1 MEQFVKLCEI
11 DEVAPGSSKALEIE
25 GRKIALFHVDGAWH
39 ALENA
44 CPHRGRAL
52 SAGQLAAGTVTCPL
66 HGWRFDLHTG
76 SQTGGTGPGVRTY
89 SLRVENDGV
98 FVSLEPASP
107 GTARDDE
114 SRVGSSRPV
123 PCLIRYGTMGLVGW
137 FTCANGGKLHRGTRV
152 VVETPRGIEAGEVL
166 TMLPD
171 RAVIPQGQVL
181 RTMTQEDEL
190 QERALREKDD
200 SAFQSCRA
208 LLRERAIPVE
218 LMDVEQLLD
227 GETVLFYFLGELPED
242 MSGVTDELARLYEA
256 RVEFHDFARRVE
268 EGCGPGCGTDEG
280 AGCGSCS
287 AGGCATG
294 GCGTSCAVQEQ
305 RP

>member
-1 MEQFVKLCEI
+1 
-11 DEVAPGSSKALEIE
+11 
-25 GRKIALFHVDGAWH
+25 
-39 ALENA
+39 
-44 CPHRGRAL
+44 
-52 SAGQLAAGTVTCPL
+52 
-66 HGWRFDLHTG
+66 
-76 SQTGGTGPGVRTY
+76 VRTY
-89 SLRVENDGV
+89 SLRIENDGV
-98 FVSLEPASP
+98 FVAIETAPQGGAQDEGVPIASGNMPA
-107 GTARDDE
+107 
-114 SRVGSSRPV
+114 

-137 FTCANGGKLHRGTRV
+137 FACANGAKLRRGTRV
-152 VVETPRGIEAGEVL
+152 VVQTARGIEAGEVL
-166 TMLPD
+166 MTMLPD
-171 RAVIPQGQVL
+171 PAVTPHGQILRA
-181 RTMTQEDEL
+181 MTQEDEL

-208 LLRERAIPVE
+208 LLRERGIPVE

-242 MSGVTDELARLYEA
+242 MTGVTDELARLYEA

-268 EGCGPGCGTDEG
+268 EGCGPGCGTEEG

-287 AGGCATG
+287 TDGCTTG